1 MDIRNEKNHR
11 INIEKVECR
20 EQKLARDFIGKN
32 DIVLELGA
40 RYGSVSCV
48 INANLKNKLN
58 QLSVEP
64 DDRVWEAL
72 ERNKK
77 ENGCEFHILK
87 GFISNVTLGLTNLD
101 YGGGYGSTFVETDN
115 SKIKS
120 YTYDEIKRQF
130 NLDFNVLVA
139 DCEGFLERFLDENP
153 SIYEK
158 MRMIIFEAD
167 QKHKCNYNKIRN
179 NLRNYGFREVIKGHQ
194 NVWKKKKPIDIK
206 NSLISGLKSV

>member
-11 INIEKVECR
+11 INIEKVER
-20 EQKLARDFIGKN
+20 NEQKLARDFIRKN

-77 ENGCEFHILK
+77 VNGCEFHILK

-101 YGGGYGSTFVETDN
+101 SWEGYGSTFVEKDD

-120 YTYDEIKRQF
+120 YTYAEIKRKF

-153 SIYEK
+153 SIYEE
-158 MRMIIFEAD
+158 MRIIIFEAD
-167 QKHKCNYNKIRN
+167 QPHKCNYNKIRN
-179 NLRNYGFREVIKGHQ
+179 NLINYGFREVIKGHQ
-194 NVWKKKKPIDIK
+194 NVWKKRKPIDIK
-206 NSLISGLKSV
+206 NGFILGLKCL